1 MTNEQAIRSILE
13 DWATSVRRQDIDGV
27 KAAHADDVLMFD
39 VVGPL
44 SMRGPDKYRASWVDL
59 FFPWHGGTGKFELK
73 NLELT
78 AGASVG
84 FATALID
91 CAGTEAGRPVAFTV
105 RLTVCLKKRDGAWLR
120 IRITRNPCHSIE
132 TLSDEP
138 HNDWSLP
145 ANNRETRS

>member
-13 DWATSVRRQDIDGV
+13 DWATSVRRRDIDGV
-27 KAAHADDVLMFD
+27 MAAHADDVLMFD
-39 VVGPL
+39 VVDPL
-44 SMRGPDKYRASWVDL
+44 SIRGADKYRASWVDM

-73 NLELT
+73 NLEVT

-105 RLTVCLKKRDGAWLR
+105 RLTVGLKKRDGAWLVR
-120 IRITRNPCHSIE
+120 HEHHS
-132 TLSDEP
+132 EP
-138 HNDWSLP
+138 LP
-145 ANNRETRS
+145 FDRDAIGRAA